1 MVMAEPR
8 RMAKIATWDE
18 LVLSD
23 LVIHSGNLTLGMRY
37 ANVCCS
43 SSGGI
48 QRPGYY
54 AGAQVVS
61 RPRAYDPTKDPQARI
76 APGEQ
81 VVIVRFFVVRQG
93 WTPLRAVTSA
103 SLGIVP
109 SSQRDPRVCNRVCLP
124 YTRLGMIQYDNA

>member
-1 MVMAEPR
+1 MVMAEPQ

-37 ANVCCS
+37 ANVCS
-43 SSGGI
+43 SSDGGI
-48 QRPGYY
+48 RRPGYY

-61 RPRAYDPTKDPQARI
+61 RPRPYDPIKDPQARI

-81 VVIVRFFVVRQG
+81 VVIVRFFAVRQG

-109 SSQRDPRVCNRVCLP
+109 PSQRDPGVCNRVCLP